1 MVHTYF
7 FQTANWT
14 ARGTY
19 YDADGEVLPL
29 SGAVQIEHSAAKWTL
44 DGWLE
49 VAADAPVCFVNR
61 YAIRETGDPK
71 ALAWTSWNP
80 VLGELEGRFEVVGG
94 HILSYYRSP
103 DGRYEG
109 QEVLSIEDGDTYDN
123 VGLALKDGARL
134 SAWTARLTAE
144 QEGN

>member
-1 MVHTYF
+1 MEHTYLF
-7 FQTANWT
+7 RPGRWRA
-14 ARGTY
+14 AGTY
-19 YDADGEVLPL
+19 YDEGGRTWPL
-29 SGAVQIEHSAAKWTL
+29 TGRVELVRTAEEWTL

-49 VAADAPVCFVNR
+49 VAADAPVRFVNR
-61 YAIRETGDPK
+61 YAIRETGDPT